1 MTTGERIRQRRLEL
15 GMTQKELADKLGYS
29 TKTTVAAIE
38 AGRNELRQAKIQAIA
53 EVLDCDPLWLIGLS
67 NKAPEPRPGW
77 YLDPEAAEIADFLH
91 KNPSYKVLFDTAR
104 KVKPEDLRTVQ
115 KMLDALA
122 DDN

>member
-15 GMTQKELADKLGYS
+15 GMTQKELAEKLGYS

-67 NKAPEPRPGW
+67 NEAPEPKPGW

-115 KMLDALA
+115 KMLDALT
-122 DDN
+122 DDD